1 MVVDELTPSETDRVF
16 QALADATRRDIV
28 SRTLTNGQ
36 SVSSLAQHYEMS
48 FAAVQKHVSVLERAL
63 LVEKVRSGREQLV
76 HGRHDT
82 IDRAA
87 SLLRRYEQLWNQR
100 ATRIQN
106 ILDTGG
112 TIHAETPRTT
122 DTTKKTERTQQ

>member
-1 MVVDELTPSETDRVF
+1 MVVDELTQSETDRIF

-28 SRTLTNGQ
+28 SRTLTTGQ

-76 HGRHDT
+76 HSRLDT
-82 IDRAA
+82 IERAA
-87 SLLRRYEQLWNQR
+87 SLLHGYEELWRQR
-100 ATRIQN
+100 AERIQN
-106 ILDTGG
+106 ILDDDTIDTG
-112 TIHAETPRTT
+112 TTT
-122 DTTKKTERTQQ
+122 DTATTTKTERTQQ

>member
-1 MVVDELTPSETDRVF
+1 MVVDELSQSETDRIF

-63 LVEKVRSGREQLV
+63 LVEKIRSGREQLV
-76 HGRHDT
+76 HSRLDT
-82 IDRAA
+82 IEKAA
-87 SLLRRYEQLWNQR
+87 SLLRGYEELWKER
-100 ATRIQN
+100 AMRIQN
-106 ILDTGG
+106 ILDDD
-112 TIHAETPRTT
+112 TI
-122 DTTKKTERTQQ
+122 DTAISTKTERTQQ

>member
-1 MVVDELTPSETDRVF
+1 MVVDELSQSETDRVF

-76 HGRHDT
+76 HGRLDT

-87 SLLRRYEQLWNQR
+87 SLFRRYEQLWNQR

-112 TIHAETPRTT
+112 TIPAETPRTT

>member
-1 MVVDELTPSETDRVF
+1 MVVDELSQSETDRIF

-28 SRTLTNGQ
+28 SRTVTNGQ

-76 HGRHDT
+76 HSRLDT
-82 IDRAA
+82 IEKAA
-87 SLLRRYEQLWNQR
+87 SLLRGYEELWKER
-100 ATRIQN
+100 AMRIQN
-106 ILDTGG
+106 ILDDD
-112 TIHAETPRTT
+112 TI
-122 DTTKKTERTQQ
+122 DTAISTKTERTQQ